1 MSETSSRASGRV
13 SIDASLHEMYKE
25 LSEGNDPEKVPF
37 RTMKDVFMLAACLG
51 YRRGQSRA
59 ISGAK
64 RQIFHWA
71 QFHEQVDVPILKAIA
86 IATTGD
92 VQVLTDQDRIVQ
104 IAEDYANVGIH
115 EIRAQTVDQL
125 AQPLWGL
132 VNHIR
137 IS

>member
-1 MSETSSRASGRV
+1 VSETSSRASGRV
-13 SIDASLHEMYKE
+13 SIDASLHELYKE

-71 QFHEQVDVPILKAIA
+71 QFSEQVDVPILKAIA
-86 IATTGD
+86 IAVTGD
-92 VQVLTDQDRIVQ
+92 VQILADQERIVQ
-104 IAEDYANVGIH
+104 IAEEFANAGIQ
-115 EIRAQTVDQL
+115 ELRAQVADL
-125 AQPLWGL
+125 LEQPLWGL
-132 VNHIR
+132 INIVR
-137 IS
+137 